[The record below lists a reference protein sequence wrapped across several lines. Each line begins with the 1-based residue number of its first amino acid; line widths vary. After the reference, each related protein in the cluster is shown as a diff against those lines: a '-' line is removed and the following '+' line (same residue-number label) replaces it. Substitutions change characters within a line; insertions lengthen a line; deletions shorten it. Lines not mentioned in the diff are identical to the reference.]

1 MRQLRLLALVLIG
14 LLLCGCLP
22 SPFKSEEKVRIV
34 ATTGMIADLA
44 RSLGGEQVEV
54 ISLMGPGVD
63 PHLYRPTARDI
74 ARLNDAD
81 LILFNGLHLEGR
93 MASIFENLPE
103 KSFAVGA
110 AVPSDQLLIAEE
122 DEFDPHIWHSPDV
135 WVKTIQP
142 LADRLAQE
150 RPDSKDLFHTR
161 ANQIEGEFLSLTAEL
176 RSEIDKIPPDHR
188 ILVTA
193 HDAFAYFGRTFGLE
207 VHAIQGINTTA
218 EAGAKAMTDLADLIA
233 ERKIKAIF
241 VESSVSPA
249 TIEALQRAVRARG
262 HEVVVGGELYSDA
275 LGAAGTPEGTVA
287 GMIRHNVRTL
297 TEALK

>member
-22 SPFKSEEKVRIV
+22 SPFKSPEKYRIV

-44 RSLGGEQVEV
+44 RSIGGEQVEV
-54 ISLMGPGVD
+54 IALMGPGVD

-74 ARLNDAD
+74 ARINDAN
-81 LILFNGLHLEGR
+81 LILYNGLHLEGR
-93 MASIFENLPE
+93 MASIFENLPH
-103 KSFAVGA
+103 KSFEIGA
-110 AVPSDQLLIAEE
+110 AIPTSQLLHAEE
-122 DEFDPHIWHSPDV
+122 GEFDPHIWHSPEL
-135 WVKTIQP
+135 WAQTAGP
-142 LADRLAQE
+142 LAERLGALDALNDGVFRE
-150 RPDSKDLFHTR
+150 RAREHS
-161 ANQIEGEFLSLTAEL
+161 EEFTALTDEL
-176 RSEIDKIPPDHR
+176 RKEISRIPVDQR

-233 ERKIKAIF
+233 ERKVKAIF

-287 GMIRHNVRTL
+287 GMIRHNVRTIS
-297 TEALK
+297 EALK

>member
-1 MRQLRLLALVLIG
+1 
-14 LLLCGCLP
+14 
-22 SPFKSEEKVRIV
+22 
-34 ATTGMIADLA
+34 MIADLA
-44 RSLGGEQVEV
+44 RSIGGEQVEV
-54 ISLMGPGVD
+54 IALMGPGVD

-74 ARLNDAD
+74 ARINDAN
-81 LILFNGLHLEGR
+81 LILYNGLHLEGR
-93 MASIFENLPE
+93 MASIFENLPH
-103 KSFAVGA
+103 KSFEVGA
-110 AVPSDQLLIAEE
+110 AIPASQLLQAEE
-122 DEFDPHIWHSPDV
+122 GEYDPHIWHSPELWAQV
-135 WVKTIQP
+135 AEP
-142 LADRLAQE
+142 LAKRIGALDALSAGVFRDRALDHSE
-150 RPDSKDLFHTR
+150 
-161 ANQIEGEFLSLTAEL
+161 EFAALSEEL
-176 RSEIDKIPPDHR
+176 RKEISRIPADQR

-233 ERKIKAIF
+233 ERKVKAIF

-262 HEVVVGGELYSDA
+262 HEVAVGGELYSDA

-287 GMIRHNVRTL
+287 GMIRHNVRTI

>member
-22 SPFKSEEKVRIV
+22 SPFKSEEKLRIV
-34 ATTGMIADLA
+34 ATTGMIANLA

-93 MASIFENLPE
+93 MASIFENLPK

-110 AVPSDQLLIAEE
+110 ALPSDQLLIAEE

-135 WVKTIQP
+135 WAKTIQP

-150 RPDSKDLFHTR
+150 RPDSKDLIHTR
-161 ANQIEGEFLSLTAEL
+161 ANQIEGEFLRLTAEL